1 MRRDL
6 LILFGLAL
14 AARIVAA
21 LLVGYPPYTDPAY
34 YGLVAER
41 LAGGHGFTVPV
52 LWSFLEV
59 GGRLPLDPT
68 LPVPSNGHWMP
79 LTSIVA
85 AGSIAAFGDWLGPLR
100 AGQLPMILIGAA
112 LVPFTYLVTL
122 DLWRSRFSA
131 WVAALL
137 MLTAGPMLVMAP
149 LIDNFAVFGACG
161 AAAIWCSAR
170 AVQAEGATSAGWWLV
185 GAGAAAGLAT
195 LARVDG
201 LLLAVAPAAA
211 WWVRGDWRSWPS
223 RLAWGASS
231 AVAFAFV
238 LAPWIA
244 RDLAV
249 FGSAFPS
256 AGGHTLWITSY
267 NQQFSIA
274 ADPTFADYLAQGP
287 LPIIGSKLGT
297 WGELAGRTAVLL
309 GGLFILPFAYGLWA
323 ERRRREL
330 GPFLAYFA
338 AMFVTMGA
346 VFTFHA
352 PKGAYY
358 HSALAWLP
366 FAAGLAAANMAPA
379 ATAAGR
385 AWPFLRRSATH
396 RFLAVAGLGG
406 AAVLSVAGSA
416 VLLTGWSDAHHKLGL
431 AADFLTDT
439 GDPSA
444 VVMAYD
450 PAALHAL
457 SGNPGVAPPF
467 DPYPL
472 IGQVVD
478 AYHVRWVVV
487 TLRDGETRDP
497 LGLWDGAA
505 ATDADGNH
513 PDFLGSV
520 PAFEAPGVRVY
531 AVQAEAPPPDG

>member
-14 AARIVAA
+14 AARVVAA
-21 LLVGYPPYTDPAY
+21 LLVDYPPYTDPAY
-34 YGLVAER
+34 YGLVAEQ
-41 LAGGHGFTVPV
+41 LAGGNGFTVPV

-59 GGRLPLDPT
+59 GGRLPQDPT

-85 AGSIAAFGDWLGPLR
+85 AGSIALFGDAVGTLR

-112 LVPFTYLVTL
+112 LVPFTYLITL

-131 WVAALL
+131 WIAALL
-137 MLTAGPMLVMAP
+137 VLTAGPMLVMAP

-161 AAAIWCSAR
+161 AAAIWCSVR
-170 AVQAEGATSAGWWLV
+170 AVRAEGATSAGWWLV
-185 GAGAAAGLAT
+185 GAGTAAGLAT

-201 LLLAVAPAAA
+201 LLLAIAPAAA
-211 WWVRGDWRSWPS
+211 WWARDDWRSWPS
-223 RLAWGASS
+223 RLAWGAAS
-231 AVAFAFV
+231 AAAFAFV

-274 ADPTFADYLAQGP
+274 ADPTFGDYLAQGP
-287 LPIIGSKLGT
+287 MPIITSKLGA
-297 WGELAGRTAVLL
+297 WGELVGRTAVLL
-309 GGLFILPFAYGLWA
+309 GGLFILPFAYGLWV
-323 ERRRREL
+323 ERRRRDL
-330 GPFLAYFA
+330 APFLAYFSL
-338 AMFVTMGA
+338 MLLTMGA

-366 FAAGLAAANMAPA
+366 FAAGLAAANLSPA

-385 AWPFLRRSATH
+385 GWPFLRRSATH
-396 RFLAVAGLGG
+396 RFLAVAGIGG

-416 VLLTGWSDAHHKLGL
+416 VLLIQWSDAHHKLGL
-431 AADFLTDT
+431 AAEFLADT
-439 GDPSA
+439 GDRSA
-444 VVMAYD
+444 VVMTYD

-467 DPYPL
+467 DAYPV

-478 AYHVRWVVV
+478 AYEVAWVIV

-497 LGLWDGAA
+497 LGLWDGAR
-505 ATDADGNH
+505 ATDGDGNH
-513 PDFLGSV
+513 PTFLDTR
-520 PAFEAPGVRVY
+520 PAFDAPGVRVY
-531 AVQAEAPPPDG
+531 AVLGRDLPGG